1 MKGLFS
7 PELEKLIEITIA
19 DGVLTDQEQAVLVE
33 AAQKEGADINQ
44 LKVYIQY
51 LLHQRKEEEIKKAEE
66 KRAEETIGGEV
77 KKCSNCG
84 APYKLGTL
92 VCVCGHMFDITIQS
106 NAYQKF
112 AEEVQKKISALKNR
126 KDIDED
132 NPFLAV
138 GQSLAMGLKKTYGKN
153 GGGSPEIASIQ
164 QFIAGYPVPNNRIDL
179 LEFIINLQ
187 SVANPKAPKETISSM
202 MLQENLDFGY
212 YYWELFTNC
221 INKAKVYFPNDKDFQ
236 PAFEYYNKKTQKTGF
251 FSKLFGT

>member
-19 DGVLTDQEQAVLVE
+19 DGVLTDQEQAVLVA

-44 LKVYIQY
+44 LNVYIQY
-51 LLHQRKEEEIKKAEE
+51 LLHQRKEKEIKNAEE
-66 KRAEETIGGEV
+66 KKAKETIGGEV
-77 KKCSNCG
+77 KKCPNCG

-112 AEEVQKKISALKNR
+112 ADEVQKKISVAQVTS
-126 KDIDED
+126 IQD
-132 NPFLAV
+132 NPISALAQHMSRSFV
-138 GQSLAMGLKKTYGKN
+138 TANTEIVSIQRF
-153 GGGSPEIASIQ
+153 IAS
-164 QFIAGYPVPNNRIDL
+164 YPVPNNRIDL
-179 LEFIINLQ
+179 LEFVVNLQ
-187 SVANPKAPKETISSM
+187 SVANPKAPKESVSTM
-202 MLQENLDFGY
+202 QKKDNWDFGY

-236 PAFEYYNKKTQKTGF
+236 PAFEYYKEKSSQKTGF
-251 FSKLFGT
+251 FSKLFGK